1 MNTATR
7 VAAVIAAVSLTLL
20 AGCSGGDNKPDAGPG
35 IPAGTTLGEWGS
47 RLKIDESILLVLGD
61 KAGGTSGSVVRLQ
74 VLEVR
79 KGEPSDLDTFTGV
92 PAGVTPWYVSVA
104 EHNRGPADVDT
115 TEEMGWFLKLDSDLE
130 LPPVEVQGK
139 IKDCPTQ
146 AAEPTLEFGAERL
159 DCLVFL
165 VPDKVRP
172 VAVDYLR
179 NNRIDTVSWRIPS
192 AMSEGS

>member
-20 AGCSGGDNKPDAGPG
+20 AGCSGGDNKPDAGPE

-115 TEEMGWFLKLDSDLE
+115 TEEMIDLLASSNAYDANLTVLSVLKAMINKTLE
-130 LPPVEVQGK
+130 LGQ
-139 IKDCPTQ
+139 
-146 AAEPTLEFGAERL
+146 
-159 DCLVFL
+159 
-165 VPDKVRP
+165 
-172 VAVDYLR
+172 
-179 NNRIDTVSWRIPS
+179 
-192 AMSEGS
+192 